1 MLSNIDDPTD
11 TSLVSLHLLWSLA
24 VNKHPLTK
32 VQLAMTS
39 SKFLGG
45 FSKTFNFLAFSG
57 LIPQLYMFGGKIWIT
72 ISWDTISKLYLL
84 KETGTV
90 SSIQYWHVFY
100 GITETP

>member
-24 VNKHPLTK
+24 VNKQPLTK
-32 VQLAMTS
+32 VQLVMTS

-45 FSKTFNFLAFSG
+45 FSETFNFLTFSG
-57 LIPQLYMFGGKIWIT
+57 VIPQLCMFSGKIWKT
-72 ISWDTISKLYLL
+72 ISWDTILKLYLL

-90 SSIQYWHVFY
+90 SSIPYWHVFY